1 MPRQKNYKYK
11 KRGWGRFLKKLALF
25 SLCFV
30 FLLGLVS
37 IGAFF
42 YIIKDLPDPS
52 KINER
57 RVFESTKI
65 YDRTGTILLYEIHGE
80 EKRTIIPSDRISQHL
95 KDAAIVA
102 EDLSFYEH
110 SGIDYKSIIRAFLVD
125 VYKGKLSQGGSTI
138 TQQLVK
144 NSFLNTEK
152 TFTRKIKEVVLAIE
166 IERRYAKDEILTLY
180 LNQIPYGS
188 NAYGIE
194 AAAQTF
200 FNKNASDLTLNEA
213 AALAALP
220 KAPSYYSPYGQ
231 NKEDLIQR
239 KNGIL
244 DKMRRVDFIN
254 EEEFTKAKNDP
265 LAFAKQKEN
274 IKAPH
279 FVMYVKDYLENKYGV
294 DLVENGGLRVKTTLD
309 YDLQKIA
316 EDVVSKYGVINEKK
330 YKATNA
336 ALVSVDPK
344 TGQLLAMVGSRDYFN
359 TERDGNFNVTTSK
372 NRQPG
377 SSFKPFAYAEFFQKG
392 YTPDTILFDVKT
404 EFSTNPDE
412 SYSPDNYDDK
422 FRGPIPVKSALAQS
436 LNIPSVKVLYL
447 AGINDTID
455 LAHNMGITT
464 LQDRSRL
471 GLSLVLGGGEVRP
484 IDMAYAYSVFANDG
498 VKNTESFILE
508 IKNSKGDT
516 LENWDNKQKEVLP
529 KNIARTISSILS
541 DNSLRA
547 PVFGENN
554 YLNFNNHQVAA
565 KTGTTQ
571 KYRDAWVVGYTP
583 TISTAIWV
591 GNNDGTPMEKG
602 GAGIAAAGPVFH
614 EFMEKFLNSGQIEN
628 FGAPEPI
635 LSDKLILNG
644 DYITEFKVKIDKD
657 SGKLATDKTP
667 PQKTEERSFKEIH
680 TILNYINKDS
690 PQYSNWESAIQK
702 WLGDNPSFATPQEKA
717 PTEYDNIH
725 TEENKP
731 KVTILYPTDNN
742 LTSNKLSIKPKIESV
757 LPIKEVDFYI
767 NNNLAL
773 SSFNY
778 PYDVNIDLTDVDSG
792 SVLLSI
798 RAYDKYDNVGETNL
812 TLTK

>member
-1 MPRQKNYKYK
+1 MPRQRNYKYK
-11 KRGWGRFLKKLALF
+11 KREWERFLKKSALF
-25 SLCFV
+25 FLCFI
-30 FLLGLVS
+30 FLLGLASV
-37 IGAFF
+37 GAFF

-57 RVFESTKI
+57 KVFESTKI

-80 EKRTIIPSDRISQHL
+80 EKRTVILSGRISQSL
-95 KDAAIVA
+95 KDATIVA
-102 EDLSFYEH
+102 EDFSFYEH

-152 TFTRKIKEVVLAIE
+152 TFTRKIKEVVLAIK
-166 IERRYAKDEILTLY
+166 IERQYTKDKILTLY

-188 NAYGIE
+188 NAYGVE

-200 FNKNASDLTLNEA
+200 FNKSASDLTLNEA
-213 AALAALP
+213 ATLATLP

-231 NKEDLIQR
+231 NKEKLIQR

-244 DKMRRVDFIN
+244 ERMRKVGFVN
-254 EEEFTKAKNDP
+254 EKEFVKAKSEP
-265 LAFAKQKEN
+265 LVFAKQRED
-274 IKAPH
+274 IKVPH

-294 DLVENGGLRVKTTLD
+294 DAVENGGLRVKTTLD
-309 YDLQKIA
+309 YDLQKTA
-316 EDVVSKYGVINEKK
+316 EEVMSKYGIINEKK
-330 YKATNA
+330 YKAKNA

-344 TGQLLAMVGSRDYFN
+344 TGQLLAMVGSRDYFDV
-359 TERDGNFNVTTSK
+359 ERDGNFNVTTSK

-392 YTPDTILFDVKT
+392 YTPDTVLFDVKT
-404 EFSTNPDE
+404 EFSANPDE

-422 FRGPIPVKSALAQS
+422 FRGPISAKSALAQS
-436 LNIPSVKVLYL
+436 LNVPSVKVLYL
-447 AGINDTID
+447 AGLNDTID
-455 LAHNMGITT
+455 LARAMGVTT
-464 LQDRSRL
+464 LEDRSRL

-508 IKNSKGDT
+508 IKNSKSGV
-516 LENWDNKQKEVLP
+516 LESWKNEQKEIVQ
-529 KNIARTISSILS
+529 KNIARTISAILS

-547 PVFGENN
+547 PIFGENS
-554 YLNFNNHQVAA
+554 YLNFDNHQVAA

-591 GNNDGTPMEKG
+591 GNNDGTPMERG
-602 GAGIAAAGPVFH
+602 GAGIAAAGPIFH
-614 EFMEKFLNSGQIEN
+614 EFIEKFLNAKQTES

-635 LSDKLILNG
+635 LSDKPMLNG
-644 DYITEFKVKIDKD
+644 NYITEFGVRIDKD
-657 SGKLATDKTP
+657 SGKLATSQTP
-667 PQKTEERSFKEIH
+667 PQKIEEKSFKEIH
-680 TILNYINKDS
+680 SILNYIDKNS
-690 PQYSNWESAIQK
+690 PQFSNWESAIQK
-702 WLGDNPSFATPQEKA
+702 WLEDNPSFSTPQEKA
-717 PTEYDNIH
+717 PTEYDDIH

-731 KVTILYPTDNN
+731 KVIILSPADND
-742 LTSNKLSIKPKIESV
+742 LVSNKLSIKPKIESGF
-757 LPIKEVDFYI
+757 PIKEVDFYI
-767 NNNLAL
+767 NNNLTL
-773 SSFNY
+773 SSFHY
-778 PYDVNIDLTDVDSG
+778 PYETSIDLTDVESG
-792 SVLLSI
+792 NVALSV
-798 RAYDKYDNVGETNL
+798 RAYDKYDNVGETAL
-812 TLTK
+812 SLIK